1 MDGTN
6 RNILNKRPWT
16 ALLVLIKKLTKSF
29 ELEFRKSAA
38 KGLFS
43 LEILSFKPFYDQDH
57 IAKET
62 A

>member
-1 MDGTN
+1 M
-6 RNILNKRPWT
+6 T

-43 LEILSFKPFYDQDH
+43 LKILSFKPLYDQDH
-57 IAKET
+57 ISKKT